1 MYKVDPI
8 LLEKFQSMQQTRAN
22 NNDPNPL
29 AYITRNRTP
38 ISTQRFWE
46 KLRVT
51 STVGTRSSIAVRR
64 PEGNLTGDV
73 IFVAQVENGNAVIRK
88 AEPRINLADMVWSHV
103 TTINN
108 VSELSI
114 MFDGYMKMAE
124 GKVESYTTGNL
135 PIVFYVDSDNSLKGW
150 NMNNDI
156 QFTIS
161 DTAYNAASVR
171 GLYSEAADLNDGI
184 FVFYTN
190 ASGELWE
197 ARVLNDEVTE
207 LTQITLKPDG
217 VTGWEDV
224 WASLTFDYRVV
235 LQLKGND
242 GSVHTLMSYSRTG
255 GFSNIEY
262 FGAKSAKVDSGQ
274 CGIIPPNFVGA
285 AVTEITSNPSKSV
298 RIVFDGPVYNVS
310 NADRPN
316 IKLYSAYSETFQ
328 EEHQPISITAGE
340 SANEVFL
347 SFDGIIRVLYPVKL
361 VGTNLTM
368 GSQNLGTPDF
378 VFEFDPLAFAL
389 LPGNYEWVSA
399 SSAVVDSG
407 AMDKTFDGKAYT
419 LENCAAVSGY
429 SINGGVLNV
438 LVFNNGYLIE
448 NCSAIIS
455 HTVDGG
461 VMCDIN
467 NVPL

>member
-1 MYKVDPI
+1 MYNADPTLI
-8 LLEKFQSMQQTRAN
+8 DKFKSSLQTKSEN
-22 NNDPNPL
+22 TDPRPL
-29 AYITRNRTP
+29 VYITRNKTA
-38 ISTQRFWE
+38 ITSQRYWE
-46 KLRVT
+46 KQRIT

-64 PEGNLTGDV
+64 PEGSLLGDM
-73 IFVAQVENGNAVIRK
+73 IFTAQVESGTAIIRK
-88 AEPRINLADMVWSHV
+88 AEPRMNLADMEWSTV
-103 TTINN
+103 ATIPN

-114 MFDGYMKMAE
+114 MFDGYMVMRDNI
-124 GKVESYTTGNL
+124 VEAYTTGEL
-135 PIVFYVDSDNSLKGW
+135 PIVFYVDNSTSLKCW
-150 NMNNDI
+150 NMNNDAE
-156 QFTIS
+156 FTIS
-161 DTAYNAASVR
+161 DTAYNVASVR
-171 GLYSEAADLNDGI
+171 GLYSEAAGLDDGI
-184 FVFYTN
+184 WVFYTN

-197 ARVLNDEVTE
+197 ARILNDEVAE
-207 LTQITLKPDG
+207 LTEITLKPSG

-224 WASLTFDYRVV
+224 WATLTFDYRVA
-235 LQLKGND
+235 LQLKGDD
-242 GSVHTLMSYSRTG
+242 GNVHTLMSYSRTG

-262 FGAKSAKVDSGQ
+262 FGVKGAKVDSGQ

-285 AVTEITSNPSKSV
+285 AVAEITSNPSKTV

-328 EEHQPISITAGE
+328 EEYQPISITAGE
-340 SANEVFL
+340 SANEALL
-347 SFDGIIRVLYPVKL
+347 SFGGISRVLYPVKL

-368 GSQNLGTPDF
+368 GSQNLGAPDF

-407 AMDKTFDGKAYT
+407 TIDKAFDGKAYAF
-419 LENCAAVSGY
+419 ENCAAVSGY
-429 SINGGVLNV
+429 SINGGVLNA
-438 LVFNNGYLIE
+438 LVFNKGYSME
-448 NCSAIIS
+448 NCSAIVS
-455 HTVDGG
+455 YTVNGG